1 MPSVSAASHSGGS
14 SPSRLPCS
22 QPSEHLGGELK
33 WVPRAFLPPCSS
45 SGRNVL
51 LLLGTAYLPGISF
64 FGSFDFFSNCG
75 SPALA
80 ACLGY
85 FSPRGPP
92 PPAGPGG
99 ERLVG
104 NLPPSPG
111 RRGWRAGGSRLQVSF
126 VFLGGVSKSD
136 GLMGFESQ
144 GGNLPGSI
152 QVVSPLR
159 LAL

>member
-51 LLLGTAYLPGISF
+51 LLLGTPYLPGISF

-85 FSPRGPP
+85 FSSRGPP
-92 PPAGPGG
+92 LP
-99 ERLVG
+99 LVPVG
-104 NLPPSPG
+104 
-111 RRGWRAGGSRLQVSF
+111 RGWSGICLSA
-126 VFLGGVSKSD
+126 LGGGD
-136 GLMGFESQ
+136 GGLGAAGCQLVCFPWWGFKK
-144 GGNLPGSI
+144 
-152 QVVSPLR
+152 
-159 LAL
+159 